1 MVFEHSSHMQSQHP
15 KILLQIA
22 KHPCHQFLAHRVE
35 ITEQALGVA
44 QQRDCLIDDN
54 DRGHCQSAK
63 TLLTD
68 LNQDLLMFLCR
79 LNDNASLIVAVTHA

>member
-1 MVFEHSSHMQSQHP
+1 MRAQHP

-22 KHPCHQFLAHRVE
+22 KHPSHLILVHRVE
-35 ITEQALGVA
+35 ITEQALSVA
-44 QQRDCLIDDN
+44 QQRDCLIEDN
-54 DRGHCQSAK
+54 DRGYCQSAK

-79 LNDNASLIVAVTHA
+79 LNDNASLIVAVAHA